1 MKEVA
6 RIAMDQPTLQLQEMD
21 VSAYMPKKMLFSRLE
36 GKESAKIV
44 FYIAI
49 RM

>member
-6 RIAMDQPTLQLQEMD
+6 RTATDPPTLQLQEMD

-36 GKESAKIV
+36 EKELAKIV
-44 FYIAI
+44 FYIAT

>member
-1 MKEVA
+1 MREVA
-6 RIAMDQPTLQLQEMD
+6 HTVIDPPTLQLQETD

-36 GKESAKIV
+36 EKESAKVV
-44 FYIAI
+44 FYIAT

>member
-6 RIAMDQPTLQLQEMD
+6 CTAMDPPTLQLQNMD

-36 GKESAKIV
+36 GKESVKIV
-44 FYIAI
+44 FYIAT